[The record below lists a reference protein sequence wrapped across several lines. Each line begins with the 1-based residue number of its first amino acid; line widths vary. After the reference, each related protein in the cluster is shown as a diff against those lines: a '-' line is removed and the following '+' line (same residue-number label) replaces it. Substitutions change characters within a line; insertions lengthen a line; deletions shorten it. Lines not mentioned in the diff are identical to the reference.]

1 MPADLMTHKFES
13 GFTLVE
19 LLVGVAIISIG
30 ASSAIPSLYKQF
42 QQSSI
47 DSYTQKLESG
57 LNQIKANMISRQS
70 SCVIRFPLQA
80 TQEPGVAP
88 SQLDNLIVNEEAKV
102 DEEAECPQPGN
113 MKDGWTMAS
122 TKMRMVA
129 IKNTQ
134 TKSEDQNIRIMIHPE
149 AIAFNT
155 VGGVAR
161 PSLAFSN
168 EPLVIRIR
176 SLALGD
182 SGLERCLYMHPTT
195 GEITSGTWNGGDFTT
210 GKCSTSI

>member
-1 MPADLMTHKFES
+1 MSYRYEA

-19 LLVGVAIISIG
+19 LLVGIAIISIG
-30 ASSAIPSLYKQF
+30 TASAIPTLYRQF
-42 QQSSI
+42 QQRSV

-70 SCVIRFPLQA
+70 SCLIRFPPQA

-88 SQLDNLIVNEEAKV
+88 SQLDNLIINEEANI
-102 DEEAECPQPGN
+102 DEEAECTKPSN
-113 MKDGWTMAS
+113 MKEGWTMAS
-122 TKMRMVA
+122 TKMRMIA

-134 TKSEDQNIRIMIHPE
+134 TDSEEQNIRIMIQPE

-155 VGGVAR
+155 VGGVVR

-168 EPLVIRIR
+168 KPLVVRVR

-210 GKCSTSI
+210 GKCSIAT

>member
-1 MPADLMTHKFES
+1 MSYRYEA

-19 LLVGVAIISIG
+19 LLVGIAIISIG
-30 ASSAIPSLYKQF
+30 TASAIPTLYRQF
-42 QQSSI
+42 QQRSV

-70 SCVIRFPLQA
+70 SCVIRFPPQA
-80 TQEPGVAP
+80 TKEPGVTP
-88 SQLDNLIVNEEAKV
+88 SQLDNLIINEEANI
-102 DEEAECPQPGN
+102 DEEAECPKPSN
-113 MKDGWTMAS
+113 MKEGWTMAS
-122 TKMRMVA
+122 TKMRMIA
-129 IKNTQ
+129 IKDTQ
-134 TKSEDQNIRIMIHPE
+134 TDSEEQNIRIMIQPE

-168 EPLVIRIR
+168 KPLVVRVR

-210 GKCSTSI
+210 GECSTST

>member
-1 MPADLMTHKFES
+1 MSYRYEA

-19 LLVGVAIISIG
+19 LLVGIAIISIG
-30 ASSAIPSLYKQF
+30 AASAIPSLYKQF
-42 QQSSI
+42 QQRSV

-70 SCVIRFPLQA
+70 SCVIRFPPQA

-88 SQLDNLIVNEEAKV
+88 SQLDNLIINEEAKA
-102 DEEAECPQPGN
+102 DEEAECPKPSN
-113 MKDGWTMAS
+113 MKEGWTMAS
-122 TKMRMVA
+122 TKMRMIA
-129 IKNTQ
+129 IRNTQ
-134 TKSEDQNIRIMIHPE
+134 TDSEEENIRIMIQPE

-168 EPLVIRIR
+168 KPLVVRIR

-182 SGLERCLYMHPTT
+182 NGLERCLYMHPTT
-195 GEITSGTWNGGDFTT
+195 GEITSGTWNGSDFTT
-210 GKCSTSI
+210 GECSIST

>member
-1 MPADLMTHKFES
+1 MSYRYEA

-19 LLVGVAIISIG
+19 LLVGIAIISIG
-30 ASSAIPSLYKQF
+30 TASAIPTLYRQF
-42 QQSSI
+42 QQRSV

-70 SCVIRFPLQA
+70 SCLIRFPPQA

-88 SQLDNLIVNEEAKV
+88 SQLDNLIINEEANI
-102 DEEAECPQPGN
+102 DEEAECPKPSN
-113 MKDGWTMAS
+113 MKEGWTMAS
-122 TKMRMVA
+122 TKMRMIA

-134 TKSEDQNIRIMIHPE
+134 TDSEEQNIRIMIQPE

-155 VGGVAR
+155 VGGVVR

-168 EPLVIRIR
+168 KPLVVRVR

-210 GKCSTSI
+210 GKCSIAT

>member
-1 MPADLMTHKFES
+1 MSHRYEA

-19 LLVGVAIISIG
+19 LLVGIAIISIG
-30 ASSAIPSLYKQF
+30 AASAIPSLYKQF
-42 QQSSI
+42 QQRSV

-70 SCVIRFPLQA
+70 SCVIRFPPQA

-88 SQLDNLIVNEEAKV
+88 SQLDNLIINEEAKA
-102 DEEAECPQPGN
+102 DEEAECPKPSN
-113 MKDGWTMAS
+113 MKEGWTMAS
-122 TKMRMVA
+122 TKMRM
-129 IKNTQ
+129 ISIRNTQ
-134 TKSEDQNIRIMIHPE
+134 TDSEEENIRIMIQPE

-168 EPLVIRIR
+168 KPLVVRIR

-182 SGLERCLYMHPTT
+182 NGLERCLYMHPTT
-195 GEITSGTWNGGDFTT
+195 GEITSGTWNGSDFTT
-210 GKCSTSI
+210 GECSIST